1 MITDARVLDT
11 DFVPSDILHRHD
23 ELNALSQSLAL
34 PLEQHYGDRSYV
46 FGPSG
51 SGKTCLA
58 RYLLHTLRETH
69 PKISTQYINA
79 WHHHAPFA
87 FLFQLVDGVG
97 PTHDIDERSTSHD
110 ELLNRVRE
118 RDEEL
123 YVVVIDEADQLDD
136 PQLLY
141 HLNRMAHLHLIFVAN
156 QEEQF
161 FATLDDRLFS
171 RLSVGE
177 RVHLD
182 RYSDDEIQAILERR
196 ATAGLE
202 LNVAPAPIREQIA
215 ALADGDARC
224 AIEMLKVAARTARA
238 AGHTQ
243 ITTGDVIQ
251 AETTA
256 RENLRQKTV
265 SKLTRHQRV
274 LYEILQAADE
284 PVPMGTVSE
293 EYRHRVSNPKTRQT
307 LRRYL
312 KKLASYNLVT
322 IEGATSG
329 RTYAAV

>member
-11 DFVPSDILHRHD
+11 DFVPDDILHRHD
-23 ELNALSQSLAL
+23 ELDALSRSLAF
-34 PLEQHYGDRSYV
+34 PLERQHGDRSYI

-58 RYLLHTLRETH
+58 RYLLAKLQEEH
-69 PKISTQYINA
+69 PEVRTQYINA
-79 WHHHAPFA
+79 WQHHTPFG
-87 FLFQLVDGVG
+87 LLSQLVDAIG
-97 PTHDIDERSTSHD
+97 PTHDIDERSTSHA
-110 ELLNRVRE
+110 ELLDRVEE
-118 RDEEL
+118 RDEGL

-141 HLNRMAHLHLIFVAN
+141 HLERMAHLHLIFIAN
-156 QEEQF
+156 REEQF

-171 RLSVGE
+171 RLGVGE

-182 RYSDDEIQAILERR
+182 RYSDAEIQAILERR

-224 AIEMLKVAARTARA
+224 AIEVLKAAV
-238 AGHTQ
+238 Q
-243 ITTGDVIQ
+243 
-251 AETTA
+251 TA
-256 RENLRQKTV
+256 REAGHSQVTSADVMEAEAIARATLRQKTV

-274 LYEILQAADE
+274 LYEILQEVAA
-284 PVPMGTVSE
+284 PVAMGSIMDA
-293 EYRHRVSNPKTRQT
+293 YRRRVDDPKSRQT
-307 LRRYL
+307 CRRYL
-312 KKLASYNLVT
+312 QKLASYNLVT

-329 RTYAAV
+329 RTYAVA